1 MKIEE
6 IRSELTRKGLRVT
19 PQRVAIMEAV
29 IKLHNHPTAENVS
42 EFLKE
47 HHPNIATGTVYK
59 ILEVFVTK
67 GMLKKVKTDRDVMRY
82 DAILESHHHLYSSES
97 DRIEDYFDNSLN
109 TLLKEYFKLHHVPGF
124 EISDIKLQL
133 IGRFSKGKEQREN
146 T

>member
-19 PQRVAIMEAV
+19 PQRVAILEAV

-59 ILEVFVTK
+59 ILEVLVSK
-67 GMLKKVKTDRDVMRY
+67 GLLKKVKTDRDVMRY

-97 DRIEDYFDNSLN
+97 DRIEDYFDHGVNSLL
-109 TLLKEYFKLHHVPGF
+109 TEYFKSHQIPGF
-124 EISDIKLQL
+124 EINDIKLQL
-133 IGRFSKGKEQREN
+133 IGRFRKGKK
-146 T
+146 